1 MHAAVWCAAGGEP
14 DAAVDDQE
22 GANSRDVTVVIATRD
37 RRPEL
42 CRTLERLA
50 QLPER
55 PPVVVVDNDSGD
67 GTASVVRARFPAVT
81 VVELPRNLGA
91 AARNHGVRRARTPYV
106 ALSDD
111 DSWWAPG
118 ALSRAAG
125 ILTAHPRLGVV
136 AARVLVGPR
145 DEPDP
150 INDVLAGSPLP
161 GDGLPG
167 PRVLGFLA
175 CGAVVR
181 RDAFLRAGGFS
192 PLLFIGGEEELL
204 AYDLAASGWAAA
216 YVPEVVAH
224 HHPSA
229 SRDAG
234 QRRSFEARNHA
245 LIAWLR
251 RPAGSALSLTADLIR
266 RAFRREPAAVRA
278 LSSLLRCAPHVVAG
292 RRRLPPDVE
301 AGIRMLEAR
310 HAR

>member
-1 MHAAVWCAAGGEP
+1 LVHDVVWYAAGGES
-14 DAAVDDQE
+14 DAAVNDQE
-22 GANSRDVTVVIATRD
+22 GVTEGNVTVVIATRD
-37 RRPEL
+37 RRDEL
-42 CRTLERLA
+42 CRTLGHLA
-50 QLPER
+50 ELPER
-55 PPVVVVDNDSGD
+55 PPVVVVDNNSAD
-67 GTASVVRARFPAVT
+67 GTAAVVRARYPEVI

-91 AARNHGVRRARTPYV
+91 AARNEGVHRARTPYV

-111 DSWWAPG
+111 DSWWEPG
-118 ALSRAAG
+118 ALTRASQV
-125 ILTAHPRLGVV
+125 LTAHPRLGVI
-136 AARVLVGPR
+136 AARILVGPD

-150 INDVLAGSPLP
+150 VNDVMAGSPLP
-161 GDGLPG
+161 RDGLPG

-229 SRDAG
+229 ARDAS

-251 RPAGSALSLTADLIR
+251 RPAGAALGLTAGLAR
-266 RAFRREPAAVRA
+266 SARREPAAARA
-278 LSSLLRCAPHVVAG
+278 LGGLLRCTPHVITG
-292 RRRLPPDVE
+292 RRRLPADVE
-301 AGIRMLEAR
+301 AGIRLLEAA
-310 HAR
+310 HAG